1 MDRLGSKQNRSIS
14 KWIAMKGE
22 IMGKRSNGEGTIYK
36 RKDGR
41 WCASYFDNNYN
52 RHSVYGKTQAEVKK
66 KLKEKRNE
74 QPTKQQV
81 LTMQEW
87 IFEFLQKYKKNELK
101 ITTFDSY
108 MGMYRKHIKD
118 SALGK
123 VKIDKVTTE
132 ALQRYYNDKIKIGYS
147 SKTVR
152 EIETIINSALNM
164 AVKLRMISEN
174 PNIYTTLPK
183 KVRYEA
189 KVLNREEVNRVI
201 AEAKEEE
208 LYPIIITAIF
218 TGMRKGEIMAL
229 KWNNVDFQGRKIYV
243 KYSLCRVE
251 HEEPDEKGHRHIRYK
266 ILEPKTQKSIRMIP
280 MLDEVYYALIEQ
292 KSRQDVEKEKYKN
305 VYVDQGFVFADQMGN
320 YLPQRQFMYKYHK
333 FLETYGITNI
343 RFHDLR
349 HTFSSLLIDADVSIK
364 VIQEL
369 LGHSTITTSMDI
381 YTHISDKKKQQA
393 LDRLQEI

>member
-1 MDRLGSKQNRSIS
+1 
-14 KWIAMKGE
+14 MKGE

-189 KVLNREEVNRVI
+189 KVLSREEVNRVI

-208 LYPIIITAIF
+208 LYPIIITAVF
-218 TGMRKGEIMAL
+218 TGMRKVEIME
-229 KWNNVDFQGRKIYV
+229 D
-243 KYSLCRVE
+243 
-251 HEEPDEKGHRHIRYK
+251 EEPDEKGHRHIRYE

-292 KSRQDVEKEKYKN
+292 KSRQDAEKEKYKN